1 MDKCFRRKLLKCGRG
16 GIYAPPLPRG
26 IGLRKELINPL
37 KIQTLSSN
45 TPARVRVFDF
55 PGTQSVV
62 ITATATVNEVLLMK
76 QNLGLRQ
83 ESVILR
89 ACPMQAHHKFV
100 VLKRP
105 PDICDPE
112 GRVDKSGNIKPEKH
126 NFKVK
131 QVAVGIVTY
140 FI

>member
-1 MDKCFRRKLLKCGRG
+1 
-16 GIYAPPLPRG
+16 
-26 IGLRKELINPL
+26 
-37 KIQTLSSN
+37 
-45 TPARVRVFDF
+45 
-55 PGTQSVV
+55 
-62 ITATATVNEVLLMK
+62 
-76 QNLGLRQ
+76 
-83 ESVILR
+83 
-89 ACPMQAHHKFV
+89 MQAHHKFV

-140 FI
+140 